1 MLSSQKSITFAL
13 DLSYLFK
20 LKTHLVISTAN
31 ELLRV
36 AAAHIIYISSDGNYS
51 NLLMS
56 GGEIRM
62 VTFQLGQIEEM
73 IQRQLPETSSNFIRI
88 GRSLIINI
96 NHVYHINISR
106 QQLLLKDR
114 DNTYTLSA
122 SKEALKALK
131 EFIEKNI

>member
-1 MLSSQKSITFAL
+1 
-13 DLSYLFK
+13 
-20 LKTHLVISTAN
+20 
-31 ELLRV
+31 
-36 AAAHIIYISSDGNYS
+36 
-51 NLLMS
+51 MS

-73 IQRQLPETSSNFIRI
+73 IQKQLPEMRSNFIRI

-96 NHVYHINISR
+96 NHVFHINIAR

>member
-1 MLSSQKSITFAL
+1 MH
-13 DLSYLFK
+13 
-20 LKTHLVISTAN
+20 THLIISTSN

-36 AAAHIIYISSDGNYS
+36 AASHIIYISSDGNYS

-73 IQRQLPETSSNFIRI
+73 IQQQLPEMRSNFIRI

>member
-1 MLSSQKSITFAL
+1 MNIGM
-13 DLSYLFK
+13 
-20 LKTHLVISTAN
+20 KTHLVISTSN

-36 AAAHIIYISSDGNYS
+36 AAMHIVYISSDGNYS

-73 IQRQLPETSSNFIRI
+73 INKQLPEMRSTFIRI

-96 NHVYHINISR
+96 NQVYHINISR
-106 QQLLLKDR
+106 QQLVLHDR
-114 DNTYTLSA
+114 DNTYTLSP

-131 EFIEKNI
+131 EHIEKNI

>member
-1 MLSSQKSITFAL
+1 M
-13 DLSYLFK
+13 
-20 LKTHLVISTAN
+20 KTHLVISTAN

-36 AAAHIIYISSDGNYS
+36 AATHIIYISSDGNYS

-62 VTFQLGQIEEM
+62 VTFQLGQIEEI
-73 IQRQLPETSSNFIRI
+73 IQKQLPEMRSNFIRI

-96 NHVYHINISR
+96 NHVFHINIAR

>member
-1 MLSSQKSITFAL
+1 
-13 DLSYLFK
+13 
-20 LKTHLVISTAN
+20 
-31 ELLRV
+31 
-36 AAAHIIYISSDGNYS
+36 
-51 NLLMS
+51 MS

-73 IQRQLPETSSNFIRI
+73 IQQQLPEMRSNFIRI

>member
-1 MLSSQKSITFAL
+1 MN
-13 DLSYLFK
+13 
-20 LKTHLVISTAN
+20 THLIISTSN

-62 VTFQLGQIEEM
+62 VTFQLGQLEDM
-73 IQRQLPETSSNFIRI
+73 INKQLPDMSSMFIRI

-96 NHVYHINISR
+96 NHIYHINVAR

-122 SKEALKALK
+122 SKEALKSLK
-131 EFIEKNI
+131 EFIEKNAKYVKNLDI

>member
-1 MLSSQKSITFAL
+1 
-13 DLSYLFK
+13 
-20 LKTHLVISTAN
+20 
-31 ELLRV
+31 
-36 AAAHIIYISSDGNYS
+36 
-51 NLLMS
+51 
-56 GGEIRM
+56 
-62 VTFQLGQIEEM
+62 M
-73 IQRQLPETSSNFIRI
+73 IQQQLPEMRSNFIRI

>member
-1 MLSSQKSITFAL
+1 MH
-13 DLSYLFK
+13 
-20 LKTHLVISTAN
+20 THLIISTSN

-56 GGEIRM
+56 GGEIKM

-73 IQRQLPETSSNFIRI
+73 IHKQLPEYKATFVRI
-88 GRSLIINI
+88 GRSLIINL
-96 NHVYHINISR
+96 NHVYQINISR
-106 QQLLLKDR
+106 QCLVLQDR
-114 DNTYTLSA
+114 DSTYTLSA

-131 EFIEKNI
+131 EFIEKSI

>member
-1 MLSSQKSITFAL
+1 M
-13 DLSYLFK
+13 
-20 LKTHLVISTAN
+20 KTHLVISTSN

-36 AAAHIIYISSDGNYS
+36 AAMHIVYISSDGNYS

-73 IQRQLPETSSNFIRI
+73 INKQLPEMRSTFIRI

-96 NHVYHINISR
+96 NQVYHINISR
-106 QQLLLKDR
+106 QQLVLHDR
-114 DNTYTLSA
+114 DSTYTLSP

-131 EFIEKNI
+131 EHIEKSI

>member
-1 MLSSQKSITFAL
+1 M
-13 DLSYLFK
+13 
-20 LKTHLVISTAN
+20 KTHLVISTAN

-73 IQRQLPETSSNFIRI
+73 IQKQLPEMRSNFIRI

>member
-1 MLSSQKSITFAL
+1 M
-13 DLSYLFK
+13 
-20 LKTHLVISTAN
+20 KTHLVISTTN

-36 AAAHIIYISSDGNYS
+36 AAMHIVYISSDGNYS

-73 IQRQLPETSSNFIRI
+73 INKQLPEM
-88 GRSLIINI
+88 RST
-96 NHVYHINISR
+96 SR
-106 QQLLLKDR
+106 QQLVLHDR

-131 EFIEKNI
+131 EHIEKNI

>member
-1 MLSSQKSITFAL
+1 M
-13 DLSYLFK
+13 
-20 LKTHLVISTAN
+20 KTHLVISTAN

-36 AAAHIIYISSDGNYS
+36 AATHIIYISSDGNYS

-73 IQRQLPETSSNFIRI
+73 IQKQLPEMRSNFIRI

-96 NHVYHINISR
+96 NHVFHINIAR

-131 EFIEKNI
+131 EFIEKSI

>member
-1 MLSSQKSITFAL
+1 M
-13 DLSYLFK
+13 
-20 LKTHLVISTAN
+20 KTHLVISTAN

-36 AAAHIIYISSDGNYS
+36 AATHIIYISSDGNYS

-73 IQRQLPETSSNFIRI
+73 IQKQLPEMRSNFIRI

-96 NHVYHINISR
+96 NHVFHINIAR

-131 EFIEKNI
+131 EFIDKSI

>member
-1 MLSSQKSITFAL
+1 MNIN
-13 DLSYLFK
+13 
-20 LKTHLVISTAN
+20 THLIISTSN

-62 VTFQLGQIEEM
+62 VTFQLGQLEDM
-73 IQRQLPETSSNFIRI
+73 INRQLPDMRSMFIRI

-96 NHVYHINISR
+96 NHIYHINVAR

-122 SKEALKALK
+122 SKEALKSLK
-131 EFIEKNI
+131 EFIEKKYEIK

>member
-1 MLSSQKSITFAL
+1 M
-13 DLSYLFK
+13 
-20 LKTHLVISTAN
+20 KTHLIISTSN

-56 GGEIRM
+56 GGDIRM
-62 VTFQLGQIEEM
+62 VTFQLGQIEE
-73 IQRQLPETSSNFIRI
+73 IINRQLPDMRSMFIRI
-88 GRSLIINI
+88 GRSLIINV
-96 NHVYHINISR
+96 NHIYHINISR

-114 DNTYTLSA
+114 DNTYALSA

-131 EFIEKNI
+131 EHIEQSI

>member
-1 MLSSQKSITFAL
+1 MN
-13 DLSYLFK
+13 
-20 LKTHLVISTAN
+20 THLIISTSN

-36 AAAHIIYISSDGNYS
+36 AAAHIIDIYISSDGNYS

-62 VTFQLGQIEEM
+62 VTFQLGQLEDM
-73 IQRQLPETSSNFIRI
+73 INKQLPDMSSMFIRI

-96 NHVYHINISR
+96 NHIYHINVAR

-122 SKEALKALK
+122 SKEALKSLK
-131 EFIEKNI
+131 EFIEKKYEIR